1 MRKATRSMATVAGL
15 VLVSSVPLAGLASA
29 EPSGYG
35 TCRLG
40 GTSTSGAS
48 GCAGSEGG
56 FVATP
61 TGAFICPL
69 DRSFWVDPSD
79 WGC

>member
-1 MRKATRSMATVAGL
+1 MLSVKAASTVAGL
-15 VLVSSVPLAGLASA
+15 VLVTSVPLAGVASA
-29 EPSGYG
+29 APSGYG

-40 GTSTSGAS
+40 GSSATGAS

-56 FVATP
+56 FVSTP
-61 TGAFICPL
+61 TGGFNCPL
-69 DRSFWVDPSD
+69 DRSFWVNPSD